1 MSTKVLFGFHA
12 VTVRLKTAPA
22 SITEIHVDAA
32 RRDARMRQ
40 FVQRAQDAGAKVVDS
55 DAERLAAM
63 AGGPR
68 HQGVVARVSPLPARH
83 SLDEVLEAVQAR
95 TNPPVPTS
103 NAKAP
108 SCKNSVKIC

>member
-22 SITEIHVDAA
+22 SVTEIHVDTT

-55 DAERLAAM
+55 DGERLAQL
-63 AGGPR
+63 AGNTR
-68 HQGVVARVSPLPARH
+68 HQGVVARVSPLA
-83 SLDEVLEAVQAR
+83 
-95 TNPPVPTS
+95 
-103 NAKAP
+103 
-108 SCKNSVKIC
+108 